1 MASFNGD
8 AVSEKF
14 NKTGPESPRALNR
27 QIKSIVGGGPEQ
39 LIKNQKDSAQRSQQ
53 QSFFA
58 FLSKKTTKNSMRLVQ
73 GHTSKQRVGSSDLSQ

>member
-1 MASFNGD
+1 MEFMNIQQCEERVMASFNGD

-39 LIKNQKDSAQRSQQ
+39 LIKNQKDSA
-53 QSFFA
+53 
-58 FLSKKTTKNSMRLVQ
+58 
-73 GHTSKQRVGSSDLSQ
+73 